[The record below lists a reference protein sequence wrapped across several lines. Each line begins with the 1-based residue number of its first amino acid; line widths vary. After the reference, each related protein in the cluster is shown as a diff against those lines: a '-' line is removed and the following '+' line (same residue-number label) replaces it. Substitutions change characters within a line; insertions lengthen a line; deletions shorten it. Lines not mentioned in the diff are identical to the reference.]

1 LNTRIKL
8 SLTFVTLLLL
18 LFAWALAVC
27 FANKPQDEK
36 PTDKKSNSNGNS
48 LCYVCHFD
56 LQTEEIATAHLKERI
71 TCDKCHG
78 PSAHHMHDEML
89 MTKPD
94 LLFGRAEVEQMCK
107 NCHQPHKNPAAVE
120 AFRKKWLGRARPNG
134 RTITAESV
142 CTDCHGTHNIIKQMG
157 AGAQKEQ
164 PTNWVA
170 LFNGRDLTGWKTKG
184 SALWAVERGRLIAKP
199 GPKGAGGGLLTQ
211 ATYEDYRLSV
221 TFRTVW
227 PIHAGI
233 WLRHRHSAPGPR
245 VEIFESKNPRAFTG
259 SVLIDGKNLVLAN
272 LQQDLFNKEGWNT
285 ISVEVREKHFKVWL
299 NGEEIGAF
307 RPGVPAPGQIG
318 FHIENQPENKKAVL
332 TISEVLV
339 QRLDELV
346 EEVATPPGD

>member
-1 LNTRIKL
+1 LAGVIPVL
-8 SLTFVTLLLL
+8 VA
-18 LFAWALAVC
+18 FAWALTVC
-27 FANKPQDEK
+27 FADKPQDEK
-36 PTDKKSNSNGNS
+36 PASKKSNSNVNS
-48 LCYVCHFD
+48 LCYICHFD
-56 LQTEEIATAHLKERI
+56 LQTEEIATAHLKEGV

-78 PSAHHMHDEML
+78 PSADHMHDEML

-107 NCHQPHKNPAAVE
+107 NCHKPHKNEMAVE

-164 PTNWVA
+164 PTKWVA

-184 SALWAVERGRLIAKP
+184 NALWAVERGRLVAKP
-199 GPKGAGGGLLTQ
+199 GPKGASGSLLTQ

-221 TFRTVW
+221 TFRVQW

-233 WLRHRHSAPGPR
+233 WLRHRHSALGPR
-245 VEIFESKNPRAFTG
+245 IEIFESKNPRAFTG
-259 SVLIDGKNLVLAN
+259 SVLIGGRDLVLAN
-272 LQQDLFNKEGWNT
+272 LREDLFNKEGWNT
-285 ISVEVREKHFKVWL
+285 ISIEVREKRFKVWL

-307 RPGVPAPGQIG
+307 RSGEPTPGQIG
-318 FHIENQPENKKAVL
+318 FHIENQPENKQAVL

-339 QRLDELV
+339 QPLGEPA
-346 EEVATPPGD
+346 EKVATPSGD